1 MITFVMLPRLL
12 TRRAVVLSLSL
23 ALAAATH
30 GVATAQDT
38 PRVSL
43 QDALSLIDAAQKEAA
58 AKNFRLSFAVVD
70 ARGDVIALV
79 RMPGAAAATTDTAI
93 GKAMLSAIY
102 GQPSAALVARQTSP
116 VTQAM
121 NDATGGRFRY
131 LQGALPIVRGGFTV
145 GAIAA
150 SGATSQQDEDSVR
163 AALSS
168 VILR

>member
-1 MITFVMLPRLL
+1 MNLTIMFRR
-12 TRRAVVLSLSL
+12 TRRR
-23 ALAAATH
+23 LAAAAAIVTIA
-30 GVATAQDT
+30 ATGTVGLAQGP
-38 PRVSL
+38 PRLSL
-43 QDALSLIDAAQKEAA
+43 QEALALIDAAQKEAA
-58 AKNFRLSFAVVD
+58 SKNFRLSFAVVD
-70 ARGDVIALV
+70 ARGDLIAV
-79 RMPGAAAATTDTAI
+79 ARMPGAGAATPDTAI

-102 GQPSAALVARQTSP
+102 GQPSAALVSRQTNP

-121 NDATGGRFRY
+121 NDASGGRFRF

-168 VILR
+168 VSLP